1 MLLTLVILLPVAGAL
16 VLLLIPSEHTET
28 IRRVGLAVA
37 LIVFALSLGLLSGFE
52 SGTSKY
58 QFVTDVP
65 WISIPE
71 IHFHIGIDGISLW
84 LILLTTFLM
93 PIALLASWHVTE
105 RGEAFFALG
114 HMGSARK

>member
-1 MLLTLVILLPVAGAL
+1 MLLILVILLPVAGAL
-16 VLLLIPSEHTET
+16 ALLAVPSEQVET
-28 IRRVGLAVA
+28 IRRVGLAIA
-37 LIVFALSLGLLSGFE
+37 LLVFVLSIGLLWQFQ

-58 QFVTDVP
+58 QFETDVP

-93 PIALLASWHVTE
+93 PIALLASWHVGE
-105 RGEAFFALG
+105 RV
-114 HMGSARK
+114 